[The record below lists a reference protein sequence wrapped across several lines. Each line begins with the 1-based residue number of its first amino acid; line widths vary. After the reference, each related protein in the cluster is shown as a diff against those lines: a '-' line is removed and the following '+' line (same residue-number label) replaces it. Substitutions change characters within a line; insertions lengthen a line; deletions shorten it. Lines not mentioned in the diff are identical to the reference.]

1 MSSTPILVNKS
12 IFNHIAQANPDKT
25 IYDKPEKSINFPGF
39 IIIEKISETK
49 EKPAN
54 DPVLPN
60 HYSKA
65 GQASPIH
72 LIKQYDLNFPIG
84 NVIKYAARYKD
95 KNGGEDLKKALFYL
109 LWELGLTT
117 EEITEIVEKIK

>member
-1 MSSTPILVNKS
+1 MSNAQ
-12 IFNHIAQANPDKT
+12 IFVDKNIFRHISNSNPEKT
-25 IYDKPEKSINFPGF
+25 IYDKPFESINFSGF
-39 IIIEKISETK
+39 TINLKDETNQEVK
-49 EKPAN
+49 N
-54 DPVLPN
+54 NPVLPN

-65 GQASPIH
+65 GQASPIY

-95 KNGGEDLKKALFYL
+95 KNGREDLKKALFYL
-109 LWELGLTT
+109 LWELGLTV